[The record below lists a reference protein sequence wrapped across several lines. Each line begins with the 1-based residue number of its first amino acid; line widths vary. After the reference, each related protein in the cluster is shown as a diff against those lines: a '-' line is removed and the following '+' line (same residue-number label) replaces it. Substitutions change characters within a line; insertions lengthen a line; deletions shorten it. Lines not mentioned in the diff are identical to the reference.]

1 MGIFS
6 KNEDK
11 TKELNEKKEEQ
22 KKSFFSKA
30 NKAINSGDK
39 VTREEI
45 IDLSAKL
52 EIVANNCQYAC
63 DEVDKLNDIVKRM
76 SGRMGL

>member
-1 MGIFS
+1 MGFFNKDKDKS
-6 KNEDK
+6 KEII
-11 TKELNEKKEEQ
+11 EKKEEQ
-22 KKSFFSKA
+22 KKSFFKKA
-30 NKAINSGDK
+30 DTIMSTGNK

>member
-11 TKELNEKKEEQ
+11 TKKLNEKKKEQ
-22 KKSFFSKA
+22 KKSFFGKA
-30 NKAINSGDK
+30 NKAMSSGDK
-39 VTREEI
+39 VKREEFL
-45 IDLSAKL
+45 DLQMKL